1 MVFKTEKQLAEWLR
15 SRQSQSLSLENEL
28 SDEFL
33 IDEAYQLGE
42 WNFNEKNEYVAVIK
56 SKKKGK

>member
-33 IDEAYQLGE
+33 VDEAYQLGE

-56 SKKKGK
+56 SKKKGS

>member
-15 SRQSQSLSLENEL
+15 SRQPQSLSLENEL

-33 IDEAYQLGE
+33 VDEAYQLGE

>member
-33 IDEAYQLGE
+33 VDEAYQLGE